1 MNITHPEAL
10 KPRKTPVQARSE
22 ATVDAIFKAT
32 IQVLLS
38 DGERRLT
45 TTRVAERAGVSVGT
59 MYQYFPHKQA
69 LLYAVVQQ
77 HLTEFVEGFEVVC
90 AQIENKP
97 LATIAEAMTEAFVE
111 IKTRQPDV
119 SRALYKIAASLDTE
133 ELRVNVSRR
142 LQAACSRALAS
153 ATDARF
159 DALPDIAFTLLT
171 AMNGTTRA
179 VFELG
184 AEARLVELL
193 RTHMQIL
200 CRGYLEAA
208 ASNRQ

>member
-69 LLYAVVQQ
+69 LLYAVVR
-77 HLTEFVEGFEVVC
+77 LAVIATTFIGSVSSVDVVWNFGS
-90 AQIENKP
+90 A
-97 LATIAEAMTEAFVE
+97 AVGAMAWFNIIV
-111 IKTRQPDV
+111 IV
-119 SRALYKIAASLDTE
+119 
-133 ELRVNVSRR
+133 
-142 LQAACSRALAS
+142 
-153 ATDARF
+153 
-159 DALPDIAFTLLT
+159 LLT
-171 AMNGTTRA
+171 KPGIATLKDYEAQKKMGLDP
-179 VFELG
+179 VFVPSRCG
-184 AEARLVELL
+184 IKNAEIWEGIVAKRYPEQL
-193 RTHMQIL
+193 
-200 CRGYLEAA
+200 AA
-208 ASNRQ
+208 LKAKTKS